1 MARPSIQP
9 GNGVD
14 VGLLAGLAGGL
25 VIAVFRITMALRAG
39 GDAWHPLEMAAA
51 PVLGERALL
60 PGFDLSAFVLGTI
73 LHFAIAAA
81 WGGVFGFFF
90 HGLATRGT
98 VIAGALFGLVV
109 WFTMMYV
116 VLPLAGV
123 AALASAVP
131 IRDAIVAHVLF
142 GLGVGIAY
150 APFQERFGE
159 YWGPPERAHELRAV
173 P

>member
-9 GNGVD
+9 GNGVG
-14 VGLLAGLAGGL
+14 VGLLAGLVGGFVL
-25 VIAVFRITMALRAG
+25 AVFRITMALGAG

-51 PVLGERALL
+51 PVLGERALV
-60 PGFDLSAFVLGTI
+60 PGFDPAAFVLGMI

-90 HGLATRGT
+90 HGLAARGT
-98 VIAGALFGLVV
+98 VIAGPLFGLVV
-109 WFTMMYV
+109 WFTMLYV
-116 VLPLAGV
+116 VLPLAGLSE
-123 AALASAVP
+123 LATAVP

-159 YWGPPERAHELRAV
+159 YWGPPERAHELA
-173 P
+173 PTP